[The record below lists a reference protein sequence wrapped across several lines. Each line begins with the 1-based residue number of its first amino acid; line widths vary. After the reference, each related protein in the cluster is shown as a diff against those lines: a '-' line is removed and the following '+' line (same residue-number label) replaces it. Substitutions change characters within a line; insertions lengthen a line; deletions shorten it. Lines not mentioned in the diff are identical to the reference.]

1 MKQTPKTLPPKRK
14 KKRARSDASRRGRVN
29 DSEPSERI
37 DGAFPPQ
44 KINFLATNYIVE
56 KQNSLY
62 TNTKVEIP
70 NKRSF
75 GTE

>member
-1 MKQTPKTLPPKRK
+1 
-14 KKRARSDASRRGRVN
+14 VN